1 MKLKPDEINP
11 YEIISET
18 TLKSNKSFGV
28 KTYIIIILSF
38 WLLFVIV

>member
-1 MKLKPDEINP
+1 MKPNEINP

-28 KTYIIIILSF
+28 KTYVIIVLSF
-38 WLLFVIV
+38 WLLFTIL

>member
-18 TLKSNKSFGV
+18 TLKSNKSFV
-28 KTYIIIILSF
+28 LRLILS
-38 WLLFVIV
+38 

>member
-11 YEIISET
+11 YEIIRKP
-18 TLKSNKSFGV
+18 LKSNKSFGV